1 METSREDVGIAIRSA
16 FLAKGTKQR
25 FSLFALIILSIIL
38 LFVETI
44 EAKPLNFIGSQTMVF
59 FGPIISAFVK
69 TDGYYR
75 AAELFESSIS
85 VEFLISELER
95 LGKNG

>member
-1 METSREDVGIAIRSA
+1 MIQKLTVDDKNFLTGIA
-16 FLAKGTKQR
+16 KK
-25 FSLFALIILSIIL
+25 IIELKLVTPAI
-38 LFVETI
+38 FFFEMV
-44 EAKPLNFIGSQTMVF
+44 KPLNFIGSQTMVF
-59 FGPIISAFVK
+59 FGPIVSAFVK

-75 AAELFESSIS
+75 AAELFESNVS

>member
-1 METSREDVGIAIRSA
+1 MIQNLTIDDKNFLTGIA
-16 FLAKGTKQR
+16 KK
-25 FSLFALIILSIIL
+25 IIELKLVTPAI
-38 LFVETI
+38 FFFEMV
-44 EAKPLNFIGSQTMVF
+44 KPLNFIGSQTMVF
-59 FGPIISAFVK
+59 FGPIVSAFVK

-75 AAELFESSIS
+75 AAELFESNVS

>member
-1 METSREDVGIAIRSA
+1 MSYILTNDDKA
-16 FLAKGTKQR
+16 FLSKLANKIVELK
-25 FSLFALIILSIIL
+25 LITPSIFFL
-38 LFVETI
+38 EMV
-44 EAKPLNFIGSQTMVF
+44 KPLNFIGSQTMVF

>member
-1 METSREDVGIAIRSA
+1 MIQNLTGVAKKIIELKLVTPAI
-16 FLAKGTKQR
+16 F
-25 FSLFALIILSIIL
+25 FFEM
-38 LFVETI
+38 V
-44 EAKPLNFIGSQTMVF
+44 KPLNFIGSQTMVF
-59 FGPIISAFVK
+59 FGPIVSAFVK

-75 AAELFESSIS
+75 AAELFESNVS

>member
-1 METSREDVGIAIRSA
+1 MIQNLTVDDKNFLTGVAKKIIELKLVTPAIFFFEMVKA
-16 FLAKGTKQR
+16 
-25 FSLFALIILSIIL
+25 
-38 LFVETI
+38 
-44 EAKPLNFIGSQTMVF
+44 LNFIGSQTMVF
-59 FGPIISAFVK
+59 FGPIVSAFVK

-75 AAELFESSIS
+75 AAELFESNVS

>member
-1 METSREDVGIAIRSA
+1 MIQNLTVDDKNFLTGVAKKIIELKLVTPAI
-16 FLAKGTKQR
+16 F
-25 FSLFALIILSIIL
+25 FFEM
-38 LFVETI
+38 V
-44 EAKPLNFIGSQTMVF
+44 KPLNFIGSQTMVF
-59 FGPIISAFVK
+59 FGPIISACVK

-75 AAELFESSIS
+75 AAELFESNVS

>member
-1 METSREDVGIAIRSA
+1 MIQNLTVDDKNFLTGVAKKIIELKLVTPAI
-16 FLAKGTKQR
+16 F
-25 FSLFALIILSIIL
+25 FFEM
-38 LFVETI
+38 V
-44 EAKPLNFIGSQTMVF
+44 KPLNFIGSQTMIF
-59 FGPIISAFVK
+59 FGPIVSAFVK

-75 AAELFESSIS
+75 AAELFESNVS

>member
-1 METSREDVGIAIRSA
+1 MIQNLTIDDKNFLTGIA
-16 FLAKGTKQR
+16 KK
-25 FSLFALIILSIIL
+25 IIEFKLVTPAI
-38 LFVETI
+38 FFFEMV
-44 EAKPLNFIGSQTMVF
+44 KPLNFIGSQTMVF
-59 FGPIISAFVK
+59 FGPIVSAFVK

-75 AAELFESSIS
+75 AAELFESNVS

>member
-1 METSREDVGIAIRSA
+1 MIQNLTVDDKNFLTGVAKKIIEFKLVTPAI
-16 FLAKGTKQR
+16 F
-25 FSLFALIILSIIL
+25 FFEM
-38 LFVETI
+38 V
-44 EAKPLNFIGSQTMVF
+44 KPLNFIGSQTMVF
-59 FGPIISAFVK
+59 FGPIVRAFVK

-75 AAELFESSIS
+75 AAELFESNVS